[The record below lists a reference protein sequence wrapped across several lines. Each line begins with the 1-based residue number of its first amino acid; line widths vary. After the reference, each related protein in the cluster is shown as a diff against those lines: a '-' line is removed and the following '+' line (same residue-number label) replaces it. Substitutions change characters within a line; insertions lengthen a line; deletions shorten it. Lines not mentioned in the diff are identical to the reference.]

1 MASLAAKAVAE
12 EVLETLG
19 KGKRPNIEKIA
30 IKNGYSITSAHAG
43 VPQQTKTFQDIISKA
58 LSDEKLSK
66 LHEKFLKK
74 QEYAIVSDGVKLG
87 SHIEYTGQPH
97 SDALKALEVAYKLK
111 GRYSD
116 PGTTNNNI
124 QINVVAFANN
134 NSSSVPAEKLP
145 TPGTGSN

>member
-30 IKNGYSITSAHAG
+30 IKNGYSVTSAHAG
-43 VPQQTKTFQDIISKA
+43 VPQQTKTFQDIIAKA
-58 LSDEKLSK
+58 LSDDKLSK

-74 QEYAIVSDGVKLG
+74 QEFAIISDGAQNG

-97 SDALKALEVAYKLK
+97 PDALKALDIAYKLK
-111 GRYSD
+111 GKYPTDGEGGNKTLIINITGETAQRY
-116 PGTTNNNI
+116 GLL
-124 QINVVAFANN
+124 
-134 NSSSVPAEKLP
+134 K
-145 TPGTGSN
+145 SNPEDR